1 MKQSTVVALLTL
13 IWGVGLGLA
22 QENEAKSPEQE
33 KAAQRRESSPE
44 LDAIRAGSEAF
55 VVAFNKADAK
65 AVAALW
71 TEDGQYSDDMG
82 RVFAGRKA
90 IETAYAEFFAKN
102 PGAQMQI
109 VVDSLRLLSP
119 NAAIEDGRTMVALK
133 PNGTPSISSYTAV
146 HVKVDGKWLMATVR
160 DAPGSTSFAAQNAA
174 DLEWLVGTWVAEEH
188 GVKTESVCSW
198 VAGKSFLERKHTTT
212 RPDGT
217 TASGVQLIGWNPQ
230 GGHVQSWN
238 FTSDGGHA
246 IGVWVPIEGG
256 WQAKVYGIAGDGSST
271 AAVNVLRR
279 LDDNAYVWQ
288 SVQRFLGESALP
300 DTDEIVIKRRPAAK

>member
-1 MKQSTVVALLTL
+1 MRQRAFLAIL
-13 IWGVGLGLA
+13 ITMSGVCSIVA
-22 QENEAKSPEQE
+22 QESKPNSPD
-33 KAAQRRESSPE
+33 KKDPAQGTDGSPE
-44 LDAIRAGSEAF
+44 LDAIRVGSVAF
-55 VVAFNKADAK
+55 VAVFNKADAK

-71 TEDGQYSDDMG
+71 TEDGQYSDDTG

-109 VVDSLRLLSP
+109 VIDSLRLLSAD
-119 NAAIEDGRTMVALK
+119 AAIEDGRTMVALK
-133 PNGTPSISSYTAV
+133 PDGTPSISSYTAV

-160 DAPGSTSFAAQNAA
+160 DAPGNASSPGQHAA

-188 GVKTESVCSW
+188 GVTTQSVCSW

-217 TASGVQLIGWNPQ
+217 TASGVQLIGWNPL
-230 GGHVQSWN
+230 GGHVQSWS

-246 IGVWVPIEGG
+246 IGIWVPIASG
-256 WQAKVYGIAGDGSST
+256 WQAKVYGTTGDGTST

-300 DTDEIVIKRRPAAK
+300 DTDEIVIKRSPAAR

>member
-1 MKQSTVVALLTL
+1 MRPSIVVALLTV
-13 IWGVGLGLA
+13 IWGAGLGLA
-22 QENEAKSPEQE
+22 QETAAKPPAPNR
-33 KAAQRRESSPE
+33 AADRLESSPE
-44 LDAIRAGSEAF
+44 LDAIRAGSQAF
-55 VVAFNKADAK
+55 VAAFNKADAK

-71 TEDGQYSDDMG
+71 TEDGQYSDDTG
-82 RVFAGRKA
+82 RVLSGREA
-90 IETAYAEFFAKN
+90 ICKAYAEFFADH
-102 PGAQMQI
+102 PGAQMRV
-109 VVDSLRLLSP
+109 VVDSVRLLSP
-119 NAAIEDGRTMVALK
+119 EAAIEDGRAMVALK
-133 PNGTPSISSYTAV
+133 PDVPSGISSYTAV
-146 HVKVDGKWLMATVR
+146 HVRVDGKWLMATVR
-160 DAPGSTSFAAQNAA
+160 DAPGNASSPSQHAA

-217 TASGVQLIGWNPQ
+217 TASGVQLIGFNPQ
-230 GGHVQSWN
+230 GGHVQSWS

-288 SVQRFLGESALP
+288 SVQRFVGESALP

>member
-1 MKQSTVVALLTL
+1 MH
-13 IWGVGLGLA
+13 
-22 QENEAKSPEQE
+22 
-33 KAAQRRESSPE
+33 
-44 LDAIRAGSEAF
+44 RATS
-55 VVAFNKADAK
+55 
-65 AVAALW
+65 
-71 TEDGQYSDDMG
+71 
-82 RVFAGRKA
+82 RP
-90 IETAYAEFFAKN
+90 
-102 PGAQMQI
+102 PG
-109 VVDSLRLLSP
+109 
-119 NAAIEDGRTMVALK
+119 
-133 PNGTPSISSYTAV
+133 
-146 HVKVDGKWLMATVR
+146 
-160 DAPGSTSFAAQNAA
+160 QNAA

-230 GGHVQSWN
+230 GGHVQSWS

-246 IGVWVPIEGG
+246 IGIWMPIEGG
-256 WQAKVYGIAGDGSST
+256 WQAKVDGTTGDGTPT

-279 LDDNAYVWQ
+279 LDDNAYAWQ

>member
-1 MKQSTVVALLTL
+1 
-13 IWGVGLGLA
+13 
-22 QENEAKSPEQE
+22 
-33 KAAQRRESSPE
+33 
-44 LDAIRAGSEAF
+44 
-55 VVAFNKADAK
+55 
-65 AVAALW
+65 
-71 TEDGQYSDDMG
+71 
-82 RVFAGRKA
+82 
-90 IETAYAEFFAKN
+90 
-102 PGAQMQI
+102 
-109 VVDSLRLLSP
+109 
-119 NAAIEDGRTMVALK
+119 MVALK
-133 PNGTPSISSYTAV
+133 PDGPPGISSYTAV

-160 DAPGSTSFAAQNAA
+160 DAPGNASSPSQHAA

-230 GGHVQSWN
+230 GGHVQSWS

-246 IGVWVPIEGG
+246 IGIWMPIEGG
-256 WQAKVYGIAGDGSST
+256 WQAKVYGITGDGTPT

>member
-1 MKQSTVVALLTL
+1 MRQTAFLAFL
-13 IWGVGLGLA
+13 IVISGVCPNLA
-22 QENEAKSPEQE
+22 QESKPNSPDKKGPTQGPEV
-33 KAAQRRESSPE
+33 SPD

-55 VVAFNKADAK
+55 IAAFNKADAK

-71 TEDGQYSDDMG
+71 TEDGQYSDDTG
-82 RVFAGRKA
+82 RVFAGREA
-90 IETAYAEFFAKN
+90 IGTAYAEFFAKN
-102 PGAQMQI
+102 PGAQMRI

-119 NAAIEDGRTMVALK
+119 DAAIEAGRAMVALR
-133 PNGTPSISSYTAV
+133 PDGIPGVGSYTAV
-146 HVKVDGKWLMATVR
+146 HVKVAGKWLMATVH
-160 DAPGSTSFAAQNAA
+160 DAPGSVSSAGQSAA
-174 DLEWLVGTWVAEEH
+174 DIEWLIGTWVAEEH

-212 RPDGT
+212 HPDGT

-230 GGHVQSWN
+230 GGHVQSWS

-246 IGVWVPIEGG
+246 IGIWIPIEGG
-256 WQAKVYGIAGDGSST
+256 WQAKVDGTTGDGT
-271 AAVNVLRR
+271 PTTAVNVLRR
-279 LDDNAYVWQ
+279 LDDNAYAWQ